1 MILQHQG
8 SLFFFSLSGFFF
20 SSSSSPF
27 PLPLPLVRIIFVD
40 VLCFFCW
47 FFFCYSSS
55 PFFLCA
61 FQLFFFCPFYCYQM
75 KNIFFLNCADLQSSS
90 PRTES
95 PMEILNDAFLS
106 DLEKFRSIS
115 KIQH

>member
-27 PLPLPLVRIIFVD
+27 PLPLPLVH
-40 VLCFFCW
+40 
-47 FFFCYSSS
+47 
-55 PFFLCA
+55 
-61 FQLFFFCPFYCYQM
+61 
-75 KNIFFLNCADLQSSS
+75 LQSSS

>member
-1 MILQHQG
+1 TTPRFTFLLF
-8 SLFFFSLSGFFF
+8 SLWLLLLLFFF
-20 SSSSSPF
+20 
-27 PLPLPLVRIIFVD
+27 PLPPSPPL
-40 VLCFFCW
+40 
-47 FFFCYSSS
+47 
-55 PFFLCA
+55 
-61 FQLFFFCPFYCYQM
+61 
-75 KNIFFLNCADLQSSS
+75 DLQSSS